1 MGRYPF
7 LAMIPRYLRDHS
19 AVLCP
24 ETRELRRQRLERIG
38 RRMEQ
43 LKQQNLITTT
53 NPAKLMRGDALAVV
67 SDMSAREWKPTYL
80 EEMVNVLRHFV
91 TYAGN
96 PVFEQLGRLKLLPK
110 APPPAIKTLTNE
122 ELDRVTRAA
131 EQIPGWEGEVAKFIC
146 SMYVATG
153 LRASE
158 LRLARIQD
166 LDTKNWEI
174 KVVYPKGKGRYA
186 SERIAPIHPQAR
198 SAILRFISA
207 RQMRLQSAGVA
218 EGEPLI
224 PRVIDGEVGC
234 YSVSGLRNIK
244 LRVEQIA
251 GVRFK
256 LKDFRSTFAQRT
268 IDIDPSLLSAVSKAL
283 GHRTTITT
291 ETYYAR
297 IRDAPAIREL
307 QAAWQQA
314 DVSRP
319 QSALIDRKALITG
332 YA

>member
-43 LKQQNLITTT
+43 LKQQNQIKTT
-53 NPAKLMRGDALAVV
+53 NPAKLTRSDALAIV
-67 SDMSAREWKPTYL
+67 SDMSARGWKPTYL
-80 EEMVNVLRHFV
+80 EEMITVLRHFV

-110 APPPAIKTLTNE
+110 APPPSIKVLSEE
-122 ELDRVTRAA
+122 ELGRIHRAA
-131 EQIPGWEGEVAKFIC
+131 EQMSGWEGEVAKFIC

-158 LRLARIQD
+158 LRLARMQD
-166 LDTKNWEI
+166 LDTTTWEI
-174 KVVYPKGKGRYA
+174 RVVNPKGKGRYA
-186 SERIAPIHPQAR
+186 SERVAPVHPRAR
-198 SAILRFISA
+198 SAILRFVSA
-207 RQMRLQSAGVA
+207 RQIRLQSAGVTEA
-218 EGEPLI
+218 EPLI
-224 PRVIDGEVGC
+224 PRILDGEVGY
-234 YSVSGLRNIK
+234 YSVPGLRNIK
-244 LRVEQIA
+244 RRVEQMA

-256 LKDFRSTFAQRT
+256 IKDFRSTFAQRT

-283 GHRTTITT
+283 GHRTTMTT
-291 ETYYAR
+291 ESYYAR
-297 IRDAPAIREL
+297 IGDAPAIREL
-307 QAAWQQA
+307 QKAWQQA
-314 DVSRP
+314 EVSRP

-332 YA
+332 YS